1 MTPDELACTGLD
13 GTNPLGFFAGLGVL
27 TVCDR
32 MMPDARPTLRW
43 TEGFDCHAVLGGVG
57 DLDTV
62 VDAAMADLAIWRT
75 APALYFDNGD
85 GPISDVKFAN
95 NDEVRAY
102 LRACDQ
108 ADDGGR
114 SIGLATALVAEF
126 VADGQGKSKP
136 TDLHFLMGQQR
147 FVIAARKLLDPQ
159 SGANADHVREALTGP
174 WRREGTLPSFMWDVN
189 DDRVHALT
197 GRNPSGITK
206 PTEPGAEV
214 LALIGLAL
222 LPVQRAAQLEPGR
235 RDRLR
240 QPGSGGSWSRGSF
253 AWPLWSDPATLISV
267 RALLSSPAQP
277 RTGIVLR
284 LRSAILRPE
293 RYGSFRPP
301 TRV

>member
-27 TVCDR
+27 SVCHR

-57 DLDTV
+57 DLDAV
-62 VDAAMADLAIWRT
+62 VDAVMADLEGWRT

-102 LRACDQ
+102 LRACDE

-126 VADGQGKSKP
+126 VVDGQGKAKP
-136 TDLHFLMGQQR
+136 TDLHFLAGRQL
-147 FVIAARKLLDPQ
+147 FLVAARKLVEPGD
-159 SGANADHVREALTGP
+159 GVKADDVRTAITGP
-174 WRREGTLPSFMWDVN
+174 WHRASALPSFMWDVN
-189 DDRVHALT
+189 DDRVYALT
-197 GRNPSGITK
+197 GRNPAGITK
-206 PTEPGAEV
+206 PTEAGAEL
-214 LALIGLAL
+214 LALFGLACF
-222 LPVQRAAQLEPGR
+222 PVQREPGR

-240 QPGSGGSWSRGSF
+240 QPGSAGGWKRGSF
-253 AWPLWSDPATLISV
+253 SWPLWSDPATLRSA
-267 RALLSSPAQP
+267 RALIGTTAQP
-277 RTGIVLR
+277 RTGVSLR
-284 LRSAILRPE
+284 LESTILRSDQGG
-293 RYGSFRPP
+293 YGSFRPP
-301 TRV
+301 TRA